1 MKPISEAIKGDVVK
15 KMFPYQMKVYY
26 VRTWVDTSKP
36 PTEWEEITEEFLL
49 GDVPCSVQ
57 SATSSNGAVLENE
70 YIILSPCLDLT
81 PITEGVELPE
91 DATTFYRLEVSMNG
105 RTNTAKQTEILSI
118 DNLEVYKIGTY
129 SIGCKIRVK
138 KTASTWAW

>member
-1 MKPISEAIKGDVVK
+1 MKPLVTNIRGDVVK

-26 VRTWVDTSKP
+26 VRTWIDTSLP
-36 PTEWEEITEEFLL
+36 PSQQKEETEEFLL

-57 SATSSNGAVLENE
+57 SASSSLGAVLENE

-91 DATTFYRLEVSMNG
+91 DATTFYKLEVSMNG
-105 RTNTAKQTEILSI
+105 RVNKAENLEILSI
-118 DNLEVYKIGTY
+118 DNLEVYKMGDY
-129 SIGCKIRVK
+129 SIGCKIRVHIN
-138 KTASTWAW
+138 SGTWAW

>member
-15 KMFPYQMKVYY
+15 KMFPYQMKAYY
-26 VRTWVDTSKP
+26 VRTWIDKSLP
-36 PTEWEEITEEFLL
+36 PSQQKVEKEEFLI

-57 SATSSNGAVLENE
+57 SASSDRGEVLQNE

-81 PITEGVELPE
+81 PITDGTELPE
-91 DATTFYRLEVSMNG
+91 DATQSYRLEISMNG
-105 RTNTAKQTEILSI
+105 RTNEAEKTEILSI

>member
-1 MKPISEAIKGDVVK
+1 MKPISEVIKGDVVK

-36 PTEWEEITEEFLL
+36 LDQWEEVTEEFLL

-70 YIILSPCLDLT
+70 YIILSPCLDMSPKLDFT
-81 PITEGVELPE
+81 LPE
-91 DATTFYRLEVSMNG
+91 DGTDLYKLEINMNG
-105 RTNTAKQTEILSI
+105 QTNTARGTEILSI
-118 DNLEVYKIGTY
+118 DNIEVYKLY
-129 SIGCKIRVK
+129 NMPIGCKIRVK
-138 KTASTWAW
+138 KTGENWSW